1 MTATCLGDLH
11 EKSSRPSVGVGDVAH
26 QRTMMRPIKG
36 ISFQVGKSR
45 NLHVANDECWGKYLA
60 DQFELIRRS
69 VSLPTK
75 YSNKLQHNHQGIIP
89 REKYFHSSPP
99 YSYSNDTYEQRVNCK
114 GIILNTSKCCKL
126 YWDCKNQIVWKSHHV
141 LYNHPLSPLIH
152 TACILLCILPLRN
165 RQLHEYFKNS
175 ARKKSAAI
183 WRRCLVKHK
192 FF

>member
-1 MTATCLGDLH
+1 MDHRKTNVCYIYLQYKSKEQLLVWTKKANAWYIFEVSKQMTATCLGDLY
-11 EKSSRPSVGVGDVAH
+11 EKSSRPSVGVGDVPR

-45 NLHVANDECWGKYLA
+45 NLHVANDECRGKYLA
-60 DQFELIRRS
+60 YQFELIRRS

-126 YWDCKNQIVWKSHHV
+126 Y
-141 LYNHPLSPLIH
+141 
-152 TACILLCILPLRN
+152 
-165 RQLHEYFKNS
+165 
-175 ARKKSAAI
+175 
-183 WRRCLVKHK
+183 
-192 FF
+192 